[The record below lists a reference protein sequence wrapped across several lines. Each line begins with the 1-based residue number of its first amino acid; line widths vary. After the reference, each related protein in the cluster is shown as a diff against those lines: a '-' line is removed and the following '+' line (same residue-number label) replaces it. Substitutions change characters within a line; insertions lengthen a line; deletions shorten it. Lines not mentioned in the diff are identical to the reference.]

1 MPGFTVNFARK
12 SLPRAAMFSLS
23 GIITLVFC
31 LSFVPSV
38 LAQTGAN
45 TSLTEDMLL
54 GTPNRGW
61 EGLAQALDALTPSV
75 NTEKTRSGTEIT
87 DEIEMLISRGK
98 AQAALDLIES
108 REAQI
113 AASTAP
119 GTDVQLMFQKAR
131 ALTALKRVDE
141 AQAVYRDMTLR
152 FPELAEPWNNLAI
165 IYIQRGSLDEAE
177 QALKTALMNNPE
189 YGSAI
194 GNLADVRLLMAL
206 RDYRRAAQMR
216 VPGASQRLKS
226 LESILQPGK

>member
-1 MPGFTVNFARK
+1 M
-12 SLPRAAMFSLS
+12 PRAVVASIS
-23 GIITLVFC
+23 GMVALVFC
-31 LSFVPSV
+31 LSFAPSV

-45 TSLTEDMLL
+45 TQLTEDMLL

-61 EGLAQALDALTPSV
+61 EALAQALDALTPSV

-87 DEIEMLISRGK
+87 DEIEVLINRGRSE
-98 AQAALDLIES
+98 AALELIES
-108 REAQI
+108 REAKI

-131 ALTALKRVDE
+131 ALAAMKRIDE

-177 QALKTALMNNPE
+177 QALKTALRNNPD

-194 GNLADVRLLMAL
+194 GNLADVHLLMAL